1 MISASLLSFT
11 QILLY
16 GSTDCTLSCTVVSGD
31 QNASFHN
38 LHVKFFPMAP
48 SLARGPPI
56 FCGKMINELVVFL
69 HRLMTYLSN
78 LSYRAIGCSELAWA
92 ETMDSI
98 CLP

>member
-1 MISASLLSFT
+1 MILASLFSFT

-16 GSTDCTLSCTVVSGD
+16 GPTDCTLSCTVVSGD
-31 QNASFHN
+31 RDASFHD

-56 FCGKMINELVVFL
+56 FCGKMVNELVVVL

-78 LSYRAIGCSELAWA
+78 LSYCSIGCSELARA
-92 ETMDSI
+92 VAMDSI
-98 CLP
+98 CLH